1 MSVCVLA
8 FCLLGL
14 TFPGLI
20 ARMKFNLMGLPL
32 SILALWA
39 APPCFLMG
47 RFVFAVYPLAI

>member
-39 APPCFLMG
+39 VPPCFLMG